1 MKEATKVVTPAK
13 KVVIAVTGGISAY
26 KVPEV
31 IRILKRNNIE
41 VRVVATTSALNF
53 VGEATWS
60 AISGQSVITSLW
72 DETENVSHVDLA
84 KKTDLVAIV
93 PATADTISD
102 LANSKANSAVS
113 ALALTTNAPIFVFPA
128 MHTQMWEHSGTQ
140 ENIKILRERG
150 IQIFDPEVGELTSS
164 DQGVGRLLEPK
175 LIASI
180 IMSALLSEKK
190 LRVLISSGG
199 TKEPIDPVRYLT
211 NNSSGKQGVALAKVA
226 TQRGLKTTLIT
237 TKNQPGPWTQIQVSS
252 ASEMHS
258 AMLKEFLNHD
268 IVIMAAAVA
277 DWTPKTTFSTKA
289 KKTLDNIH
297 LELVPTKDILSDLT
311 NKSDGER
318 VFVGF
323 AAETISNSAELVHVA
338 REKLKRKQLD
348 LICANDVSQG
358 AIFDSESTHLHLVDS
373 RSHRDLGETTKIQ
386 AAEEILNAAVE
397 IYQRKYPEN

>member
-41 VRVVATTSALNF
+41 VRVVATASALNF

-113 ALALTTNAPIFVFPA
+113 ALTLTTNAPIFVFPA

-211 NNSSGKQGVALAKVA
+211 NNSSGKQGVALAKIA

-277 DWTPKTTFSTKA
+277 DWTPKTPFSTKA

-323 AAETISNSAELVHVA
+323 AAETISNTAELVHVA
-338 REKLKRKQLD
+338 REKLKKKQLD

-373 RSHRDLGETTKIQ
+373 RNHRDLGETTKIQ

>member
-41 VRVVATTSALNF
+41 VRVVATASALNF

-113 ALALTTNAPIFVFPA
+113 ALTLTTNAPIFVFPA

-164 DQGVGRLLEPK
+164 DLGVGRLLEPK

-211 NNSSGKQGVALAKVA
+211 NNSSGKQGVALAKIA

-277 DWTPKTTFSTKA
+277 DWTPKTPFSTKA

-323 AAETISNSAELVHVA
+323 AAETISNTAELVHVA
-338 REKLKRKQLD
+338 REKLKKKQLD

-373 RSHRDLGETTKIQ
+373 RNHRDLGETTKIQ

>member
-41 VRVVATTSALNF
+41 VRVVATASALNF

-113 ALALTTNAPIFVFPA
+113 ALTLTTNAPIFVFPA

-164 DQGVGRLLEPK
+164 DLGVGRLLEPK

-211 NNSSGKQGVALAKVA
+211 NNSSGKQGVALAKIA

-277 DWTPKTTFSTKA
+277 DWTPKTPFSTKA

-323 AAETISNSAELVHVA
+323 AAETISNTAELVHVA
-338 REKLKRKQLD
+338 REKLKKKQLD

-373 RSHRDLGETTKIQ
+373 RNHRDLGETTKIQ

-397 IYQRKYPEN
+397 IYQRKYPKN